1 MSRPAVLLERSEP
14 AKNMDDVPLY
24 NSRILNTYIE
34 YIRINHPDTNIEY
47 ALNYAGI
54 TIYEMEDEG
63 HWFNQK
69 QVDRFYEVL
78 KRITGRDDLARE
90 CGRYVAQSQAS
101 SLIKQYALGFFQAST
116 AYSLFGKIASNMTR
130 GSTFKTKK
138 LGPNKVELTSIPI
151 PGCNEKP
158 YQCENRM
165 GACESLAMIFTKKL
179 ARIEHPVCFHKGGD
193 SCVYT
198 VSWEKTPSLL
208 WRRIRNFSS
217 IALVGMLPMSAVIPF
232 GLWINLM
239 LLMTTVFGAVTTYA
253 EYLEKRELRTN
264 IENHGAAAEL
274 LLEQINI
281 RYSEML
287 VVKEIGQATS
297 MILVIEK
304 LLKFITESLGTK
316 LDFDRGMIMLADKER
331 KRLVYTVGYGYND
344 ELEKFMKKVEFRLD
358 NPYSKGVIVESFRK
372 QTPFLINDM
381 AEIEQTIS
389 QRSLEFAR
397 KIGAQSFICVPIVY
411 EGEAMGVLL
420 VDTIRSKRRLSHSD
434 ISLLMGIAPQIAISI
449 NNALSY
455 QKIQESEQRF
465 RSLSETA
472 PDIIYTLDVRGA
484 LSYVNPAWEAI
495 LGYSEHE
502 SIGRYFIDFAS
513 SEDVSFFVK
522 NFAQVR
528 DKKETVRAIHG
539 TLIHQ
544 DGSLRT
550 FLMSGAPNLDAD
562 GKVIGIVGTLKDI
575 TDRIRAEKE
584 LKESFE
590 KLQRA
595 MESTIQAIS
604 TIVETRDPYTSGHQ
618 LRVASL
624 ACAIAKEMGIPEQ
637 EIEGIRMAS
646 VIHDIG
652 KIYIPA
658 EILSKPGELNRI
670 EFDMIKT
677 HAQVGYNI
685 LESIEFP
692 YPVAM
697 IVKQHHERID
707 GTGYPDRLAGNAIM
721 KEAKILAVADVV
733 EAMASHRP
741 YRPSKGIDQAL
752 EEIARNRGRLYDE
765 QVVDTCIGLFKSN
778 KFKFE
783 YTFH

>member
-1 MSRPAVLLERSEP
+1 MTEPAALLERSEP
-14 AKNMDDVPLY
+14 VKNMDEVPLY
-24 NSRILNTYIE
+24 NSRILNTFIE

-47 ALNYAGI
+47 ALTFAGI
-54 TIYEMEDEG
+54 TIYELEDEG
-63 HWFNQK
+63 HWFNQR

-78 KRITGRDDLARE
+78 KRITGREDLARE
-90 CGRYVAQSQAS
+90 AGRFVAQSQAS
-101 SLIKQYALGFFQAST
+101 SLIKQYALGFMQTST
-116 AYSLFGKIASNMTR
+116 AYSLMGKIASNMTR
-130 GSTFKTKK
+130 GSTWKTRK
-138 LGPNKVELTSIPI
+138 LGPNKVEIISTPV
-151 PGCNEKP
+151 PGVNEKP
-158 YQCENRM
+158 FQCENRM
-165 GACESLAMIFTKKL
+165 GSCECLAMPFTKKL
-179 ARIEHPVCFHKGGD
+179 AKIDHPVCFHKGGNA
-193 SCVYT
+193 CVYI

-208 WRRIRNFSS
+208 WRRIRNYSS
-217 IALVGMLPMSAVIPF
+217 ILLAAMLPAAA
-232 GLWINLM
+232 LM
-239 LLMTTVFGAVTTYA
+239 PLNVWLDTTLLLMTLFASVTAYA

-264 IENHGAAAEL
+264 IESHGAAAEL

-281 RYSEML
+281 RYNEML
-287 VVKEIGQATS
+287 VVKEVGQATS

-304 LLKFITESLGTK
+304 LLKFITESLSTR
-316 LDFDRGMIMLADKER
+316 LDFDRGMIFLADRER
-331 KRLVYTVGYGYND
+331 KRLVYTVGYGYR
-344 ELEKFMKKVEFRLD
+344 EEIESFMKKVEFRLD
-358 NPYSKGVIVESFRK
+358 NPYSKGLFVESFRK

-381 AEIEQTIS
+381 AEIESSLS
-389 QRSLEFAR
+389 QRSLDFAR

-411 EGEAMGVLL
+411 EGESMGVLV

-465 RSLSETA
+465 RSLSENA
-472 PDIIYTLDVRGA
+472 PDIIYTLDVHGA
-484 LSYVNPAWEAI
+484 LTYVNPAWELV
-495 LGYSEHE
+495 LGYHE
-502 SIGRYFIDFAS
+502 SECIGRYFIDFAS
-513 SEDVSFFVK
+513 SEYISACVKSF
-522 NFAQVR
+522 ALIR
-528 DKKETVRAIHG
+528 DSKETIRAAHG
-539 TLIHQ
+539 ILIHR
-544 DGSLRT
+544 DGSKRT
-550 FLMSGAPNLDAD
+550 FLMSGAPNLDSD
-562 GKVIGIVGTLKDI
+562 GKVIGLVGTLKDI
-575 TDRIRAEKE
+575 TDRIRAEHE
-584 LKESFE
+584 LKESFQ

-618 LRVASL
+618 QRVAAL
-624 ACAIAKEMGIPEQ
+624 ACAIAGEMGIPED

-658 EILSKPGELNRI
+658 EILSKPGQLTRI
-670 EFDMIKT
+670 EFEMIKT
-677 HAQVGYNI
+677 HAQVGYSI

-707 GTGYPDRLAGNAIM
+707 GSGYPDKLSGNAIM

-752 EEIARNRGRLYDE
+752 DEIAKNKGKLYDE
-765 QVVDTCIGLFKSN
+765 KVVDTCIDLFKTK
-778 KFKFE
+778 KFSFN
-783 YTFH
+783 YDFH

>member
-1 MSRPAVLLERSEP
+1 MSEPALLLERSESE
-14 AKNMDDVPLY
+14 KNMDDVPLY
-24 NSRILNTYIE
+24 SSRILATYIE

-54 TIYEMEDEG
+54 TIYELEDEG

-78 KRITGRDDLARE
+78 KRITGREDLARE
-90 CGRYVAQSQAS
+90 CGRFVAQSQAS
-101 SLIKQYALGFFQAST
+101 SLIKQYALGFMQTAT
-116 AYSLFGKIASNMTR
+116 AYSLMGKIASNMTR
-130 GSTFKTKK
+130 GSTWKTRK
-138 LGPNKVELTSIPI
+138 LGPNKVEIISTPV
-151 PGCNEKP
+151 PGVNEKP

-165 GACESLAMIFTKKL
+165 GSCESLALPFTKKL
-179 ARIEHPVCFHKGGD
+179 AKIEHPVCFHNGGD
-193 SCVYT
+193 SCVYKIT
-198 VSWEKTPSLL
+198 WEKTPSLL
-208 WRRIRNFSS
+208 WRRVRNFSS
-217 IALVGMLPMSAVIPF
+217 IFLVAMLPASALLPLN
-232 GLWINLM
+232 LWLNLT
-239 LLMTTVFGAVTTYA
+239 LLLTTLFASVTAYA

-264 IENHGAAAEL
+264 IENHGVAAEL

-281 RYSEML
+281 RYNEML

-304 LLKFITESLGTK
+304 LLKFITESLSTK

-344 ELEKFMKKVEFRLD
+344 ELEAFMRKVEFRLD

-389 QRSLEFAR
+389 RRSLDFAKR
-397 KIGAQSFICVPIVY
+397 IGAQSFICVPIVY
-411 EGEAMGVLL
+411 EGDSMGVLL
-420 VDTIRSKRRLSHSD
+420 VDTIRTKRRLSHSD

-465 RSLSETA
+465 RSLSENA

-484 LSYVNPAWEAI
+484 LTYVNPAWEMV
-495 LGYSEHE
+495 LGHSESE

-513 SEDVSFFVK
+513 SDDVSFFVK

-528 DKKETVRAIHG
+528 DKKETVQAIHG
-539 TLIHQ
+539 TLIHH
-544 DGSLRT
+544 DGSLKT
-550 FLMSGAPNLDAD
+550 FLMSGAPNLDSE
-562 GKVIGIVGTLKDI
+562 GQVIGVVGTLKDI
-575 TDRIRAEKE
+575 TDRIRAEQE
-584 LKESFE
+584 LKVSFE

-618 LRVASL
+618 QRVAAL
-624 ACAIAKEMGIPEQ
+624 ACAIAREMGIPEQ

-658 EILSKPGELNRI
+658 EILSKPGELTRI
-670 EFDMIKT
+670 EFEMIKS
-677 HAQVGYNI
+677 HAQVGYSI

-707 GTGYPDRLAGNAIM
+707 GTGYPDKLSGNAIM

-752 EEIARNRGRLYDE
+752 EEIARNKGKLYDE
-765 QVVDTCIGLFKSN
+765 KVVDTCIDLFTTKN
-778 KFKFE
+778 FNFN
-783 YTFH
+783 YTFN